1 MSTWEM
7 VEHEPRDLSSSP
19 PFFIPLFPGEVG
31 TPRNHPSVFPQ
42 YWHHGPDSDIIIETT
57 ISLHFFFPSLSCGTN
72 QPKVSLLGQPVTI
85 TPAISKK
92 GEASRPLQVK
102 NERWECEGVA
112 SGREDVNHGAED
124 LAQNS
129 CP

>member
-1 MSTWEM
+1 MSHVISLLPHHFSYRYSLGRSGHPEITP
-7 VEHEPRDLSSSP
+7 VSSLNTG
-19 PFFIPLFPGEVG
+19 ITVL
-31 TPRNHPSVFPQ
+31 T
-42 YWHHGPDSDIIIETT
+42 DIIIETT

-112 SGREDVNHGAED
+112 SGQEDVNHGAED
-124 LAQNS
+124 LAQNF